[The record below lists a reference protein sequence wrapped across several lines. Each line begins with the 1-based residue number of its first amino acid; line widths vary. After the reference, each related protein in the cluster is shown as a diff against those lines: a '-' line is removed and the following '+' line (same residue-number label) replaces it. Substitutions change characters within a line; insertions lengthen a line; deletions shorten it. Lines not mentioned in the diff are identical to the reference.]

1 MSNNEFV
8 VVNQFTIIENEE
20 RRPDLIVFVNGL
32 PLVVIELKSASDE
45 NVGIDSAYNQIQT
58 YKRDIPSL
66 FNYNAFCIL
75 SDGINAKA
83 GTITSNEEWFMNWR
97 TADGEDIAP

>member
-1 MSNNEFV
+1 MKVDRFAPKRAYVIDFDKMSNNEFV

-45 NVGIDSAYNQIQT
+45 NVGIDGAFNQIQT

-66 FNYNAFCIL
+66 F
-75 SDGINAKA
+75 
-83 GTITSNEEWFMNWR
+83 
-97 TADGEDIAP
+97 